1 VRVMLLFRNRRRC
14 GLGGAVLVAF
24 LLAIPSTPAVRAGE
38 RTGKFT
44 LMALGDNTLADLER
58 IGHRYDL
65 MIVSADVKPEVIAAF
80 RRRNPGARVFC
91 YVNTSDIDADAAR
104 YPYYARI
111 WNDTNA
117 HEDWFHHD
125 ARGERVKIYY
135 PKYRN
140 RCAFN
145 TGNAGLQRSLAAQV
159 VETLKT
165 GRYDG
170 IQLDNVSTEFPF
182 RSNLIGKWISAVP
195 INLTPEQWTADEV
208 AMLAV
213 IKRAVTDAGFHEK
226 KLIFNHMR
234 SGEPEA
240 SLAYLQVVQ
249 GANYESWM
257 SQRTELEG
265 RWGWSAKVAQVRD
278 ANRMGK
284 LTNLLCVTDTV
295 SEDEA
300 LFLFASYLMA
310 KDGGQ
315 AYFFYGTRYRI
326 AAAERAWF
334 PFYDTDLGE
343 PRGDYQRRDGGFLRV
358 FSRGFVVV
366 NPLRRTVTFSLPQR
380 CVTLAGQVVTSVTLA
395 PKRAAL
401 LLIPAQQ

>member
-1 VRVMLLFRNRRRC
+1 MWLFGSGDRRGCGGVAAVALML
-14 GLGGAVLVAF
+14 VLLTA
-24 LLAIPSTPAVRAGE
+24 PAAQAAE

-58 IGHRYDL
+58 VGHRYDL
-65 MIVSADVKPEVIAAF
+65 MIASADVKPEVISSF
-80 RRRNPGARVFC
+80 RRRNPGALVFC
-91 YVNTSDIDADAAR
+91 YVNTSDVDADAVR

-111 WNDTNA
+111 WNDTNG

-135 PKYRN
+135 PRYKN

-145 TGNAGLQRSLAAQV
+145 TGNSGLQRYLAARV

-182 RSNLIGKWISAVP
+182 RSDLLGKWISAVP
-195 INLTPEQWTADEV
+195 INLTPERWTVDEV

-213 IKRAVTDAGFHEK
+213 IRKAVVDAGFRDK

-240 SLAYLQVVQ
+240 SLAYLKMVQ
-249 GANYESWM
+249 GANCEFWM
-257 SQRTELEG
+257 SRRTELDG
-265 RWGWSAKVAQVRD
+265 RWGWSAKVNQVRN

-284 LTNLLCVTDTV
+284 LTNLLCVTDPV
-295 SEDEA
+295 AEDEA

-310 KDGGQ
+310 KEGEQ
-315 AYFFYGTRYRI
+315 AYFFYGPRYRI
-326 AAAERAWF
+326 AAAAGAWF
-334 PFYDTDLGE
+334 PFYDADLGE
-343 PRGDYQRRDGGFLRV
+343 PQGDYQARDGGFLRA
-358 FSRGFVVV
+358 FRRGCVVV
-366 NPLRRTVTFSLPQR
+366 NPSQRTVTLSLPR
-380 CVTLAGQVVTSVTLA
+380 RYATLAGDVVTSVTLA
-395 PKRAAL
+395 PKRGAL
-401 LLIPAQQ
+401 LLLPARQ